1 METILTILFCGWVLT
16 MSGAKSTLSPE
27 GQRNVNSLN
36 STYSEPVR
44 VIYVPNTIGVIK

>member
-27 GQRNVNSLN
+27 GQRNVDASNY
-36 STYSEPVR
+36 STVR
-44 VIYVPNTIGVIK
+44 VVNVPNTGVIK